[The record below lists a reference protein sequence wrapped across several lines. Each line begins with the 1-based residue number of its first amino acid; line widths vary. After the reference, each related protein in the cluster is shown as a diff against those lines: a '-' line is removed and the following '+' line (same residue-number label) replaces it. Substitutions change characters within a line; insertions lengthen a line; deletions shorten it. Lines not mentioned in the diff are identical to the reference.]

1 MRTLPKRTAPP
12 SSTTRSRQKRLLL
25 LAPSLAKRL
34 GAYLEKL
41 PGGEDACCS
50 PRPRVSRC
58 ATTSGARRTSTLPSR
73 LTLHDLR
80 ASHGTWVADRYGG
93 MTAAPRPGP
102 PNASVTTRWRRRPT
116 HGSDGKRETPLL
128 RGVCRSELPALTMRL
143 ASMWPGASAFVTL
156 SVE

>member
-58 ATTSGARRTSTLPSR
+58 ATTSGARRTSTLPSP

-80 ASHGTWVADRYGG
+80 ASHGTWLADRYVV
-93 MTAAPRPGP
+93 MTAAHRPGH
-102 PNASVTTRWRRRPT
+102 PNASVTTRHYARPVA
-116 HGSDGKRETPLL
+116 GRDNQVAEAADAWL
-128 RGVCRSELPALTMRL
+128 RWQEGD
-143 ASMWPGASAFVTL
+143 ASPEGRMPF
-156 SVE
+156 